1 MSPQIDDDFVTHK
14 GSPAPVLGDMAEH
27 PVFDLG
33 PLAGSRREVAH
44 MDERIISDPHAMAKN
59 IVVCSD
65 GTGNTFAKEASNVSR
80 LTKLLALGRPEEQ
93 LVFYDQ
99 GIGTH
104 PGLGRSVR
112 SYAAA
117 AEQSRCALQV
127 LQEPRRPVWMP
138 QVLSK
143 MLGLAFDH
151 GLRENVMQMYRA
163 LSQHWRS
170 GDKVFLIGFSRGAFT
185 VRALA
190 GLIYRCGLVRPEVAA
205 DDACFQR
212 TLSTAFALYEPHE
225 EDTAAVAHFQHE
237 FGAAEA
243 CDICFLGL
251 WDTVKSYGGIW
262 PTSLPHL
269 RHNPIVHTV
278 RHALALAEQRSWFV
292 PTSWG
297 GIDGESLERMGVK
310 PDDRYRGQDVQEVW
324 FRGCHCDVGGGD
336 AETATAEVP
345 LQWMLCEAMACGL
358 LLDPSA
364 DGLLT
369 EQFPAAATEIHE
381 SLRCGWLLAEYV
393 PRWELDNSARPRE
406 ALLQDRTLGEATHR
420 AVLARREGA
429 RASVGASGLRASSR
443 RDVLLTSAPHLAVQA
458 GHLLAAGDSLF
469 KQRAT
474 TVVA

>member
-1 MSPQIDDDFVTHK
+1 MSLQIHDDFVTHK
-14 GSPAPVLGDMAEH
+14 GSPAPVPGDVAEH
-27 PVFDLG
+27 PVLDLG

-44 MDERIISDPHAMAKN
+44 MDERIISDPHAMTKN

-127 LQEPRRPVWMP
+127 LQEPRRPAWMP

-143 MLGLAFDH
+143 MLGLAFGH

-237 FGAAEA
+237 FGVAQA

-364 DGLLT
+364 DGLLSK
-369 EQFPAAATEIHE
+369 QFPAAAMAIHE

-393 PRWELDNSARPRE
+393 PRWELDNSARPPKRYFKIGRSGKRHIE
-406 ALLQDRTLGEATHR
+406 QFSRGGKVHVHLSARQDYALR
-420 AVLARREGA
+420 AVEM
-429 RASVGASGLRASSR
+429 VC
-443 RDVLLTSAPHLAVQA
+443 
-458 GHLLAAGDSLF
+458 
-469 KQRAT
+469 
-474 TVVA
+474 